1 MNLLE
6 RLAKHKVASKIAKA
20 ERKKWLIKKQTF
32 FPLIEDEIV
41 MMPTRAEAEQ
51 YITKKYRLLF
61 SNPGNQ
67 YTSKELMFR
76 AMDRLHYE
84 VNTKLKNHDR
94 PFKFYWSSTKIS
106 PNVEEWVLKSSSAE
120 EAEPS
125 KELLKFV
132 VSK

>member
-6 RLAKHKVASKIAKA
+6 KLAKHKVAAKIAKV

-41 MMPTRAEAEQ
+41 MMPTRAEAER

-84 VNTKLKNHDR
+84 VNTKLKNHER
-94 PFKFYWSSTKIS
+94 PFKFHWSSTKIGQS
-106 PNVEEWVLKSSSAE
+106 TEEWVLKSSSAE
-120 EAEPS
+120 EVEPS
-125 KELLKFV
+125 KELIKFV

>member
-6 RLAKHKVASKIAKA
+6 RLAKHKVAAKIAKL
-20 ERKKWLIKKQTF
+20 ERKKWITRRQTF
-32 FPLIEDEIV
+32 FPLIEDEVV
-41 MMPTRAEAEQ
+41 MMPTREEAEK
-51 YITKKYRLLF
+51 YITKKYKLLF

-67 YTSKELMFR
+67 YVSKELMFR

-94 PFKFYWSSTKIS
+94 PFKFYWTSTKIS
-106 PNVEEWVLKSSSAE
+106 QNTEEWVLKSSLAE
-120 EAEPS
+120 EVEPD
-125 KELLKFV
+125 KELIKFI